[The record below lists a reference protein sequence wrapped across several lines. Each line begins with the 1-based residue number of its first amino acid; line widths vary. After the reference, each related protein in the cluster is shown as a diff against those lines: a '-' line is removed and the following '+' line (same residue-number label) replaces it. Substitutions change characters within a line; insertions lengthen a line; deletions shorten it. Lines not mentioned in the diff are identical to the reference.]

1 MIVRIFRAQIQPGKL
16 AEWQHKVEK
25 FSIPW
30 LKSQR
35 GMLGYYPG
43 KPLSPDSREFCM
55 IALWKDLDSLKEAV
69 GEDITQVVLL
79 EDEATLVEESSVDH
93 YELFGLAETQRPLG

>member
-1 MIVRIFRAQIQPGKL
+1 MIVRVFRARIQPGKL
-16 AEWQHKVEK
+16 AKWQEKVEK

-43 KPLSPDSREFCM
+43 KPLDPASKEYCM
-55 IALWKDLDSLKEAV
+55 ISLWQDLNALKEAV
-69 GEDITQVVLL
+69 GEDYLEVVLL
-79 EDEATLVEESSVDH
+79 EDEAVLVEETSVDH
-93 YELFGLAETQRPLG
+93 YELFGGPET

>member
-1 MIVRIFRAQIQPGKL
+1 MIVRIFRARIKSGKL
-16 AEWQHKVEK
+16 AEWQEKVEK
-25 FSIPW
+25 LSIPW

-43 KPLSPDSREFCM
+43 KPLSTDSREFCM
-55 IALWKDLDSLKEAV
+55 IVMGKDLDSLNAAV
-69 GEDITQVVLL
+69 GDDIAQVALL

-93 YELFGLAETQRPLG
+93 YELFGVTET